1 MINSARY
8 LSNTV
13 INDALKDHKM
23 AFISGPRQVGK
34 TTLSKQFLEHSG
46 NYFTWDD
53 IKFKRQWIKDPNYI
67 LDDLK
72 DGPIVFDEIHKYRPW
87 KGHLKGFYDLHGDK
101 VKVIVTESARL
112 DIYRRGGDSLL
123 GRYLPFRLHPFSVAE
138 THAPC
143 GPSELFQKKN
153 RTFPFDDIYHLSGF
167 PEPLL
172 KGNKGQAMRWSRLR
186 LDRLVFEDFKDL
198 RSAND
203 LNAVRLVT
211 DLLPLRVGSLLS
223 LNSLRE
229 DAAVAYATLRS
240 WVEILEALYY
250 CFRIRPY
257 TNKISRTLKS
267 EPKIYL
273 FDPLQ
278 VENPSARLE
287 NIMALHLL
295 KACHFWTDSAQDF
308 FDLHFVATKEKKEV
322 DFLITKNKKPWML
335 VECKSNSKFP
345 SSNLI
350 YFKDRLKT
358 PFNFQVLTGPEHDK
372 VHKTQNVRVMN
383 YELFLSYLL

>member
-1 MINSARY
+1 MKTSARY
-8 LSNTV
+8 LSQAVT
-13 INDALKDHKM
+13 DTLHDQKM

-34 TTLSKQFLEHSG
+34 TTLGKQLLEHPK

-53 IKFKRQWIKDPNYI
+53 IKFKRYWVKDPNFI

-72 DGPIVFDEIHKYRPW
+72 AGPVIFDEIHKYRPW

-101 VKVIVTESARL
+101 VKIIVTGSARL

-138 THAPC
+138 TLSP
-143 GPSELFQKKN
+143 PDPDNLFKIKN
-153 RTFPFDDIYHLSGF
+153 RSFAFDDIYHLSGF
-167 PEPLL
+167 PEPLF

-198 RSAND
+198 RAAND
-203 LNAVRLVT
+203 LNAVRLLT
-211 DLLPLRVGSLLS
+211 ELLPSRVGSLLS

-240 WVEILEALYY
+240 WVEILESLYY

-257 TNKISRTLKS
+257 TNKLSRSLKS
-267 EPKIYL
+267 EPKLYL

-295 KACHFWTDSAQDF
+295 KACHFWTDSAQGF
-308 FDLHFVATKEKKEV
+308 FELHFVATKEKKEV
-322 DFLITKNKKPWML
+322 DFLITQNKKPWML
-335 VECKSNSKFP
+335 VECKSNNKSP
-345 SSNLI
+345 CPNLI

-358 PFNFQVLTGPEHDK
+358 PLNFQIVTGTEYDK
-372 VHKTQNVRVMN
+372 EFKAQNIRVMN
-383 YELFLSYLL
+383 YETFLSYMI

>member
-1 MINSARY
+1 MKTSTRY
-8 LSNTV
+8 LSHTV
-13 INDALKDHKM
+13 TDALDDHKM
-23 AFISGPRQVGK
+23 AFISGPRQIGK
-34 TTLSKQFLEHSG
+34 TTLAKQLLQHPE

-53 IKFKRQWIKDPNYI
+53 IKFKRQWVKDPHFL

-72 DGPIVFDEIHKYRPW
+72 TGPVIFDEIHKYRPW

-101 VKVIVTESARL
+101 VKVIVTGSARL

-138 THAPC
+138 TESPC
-143 GPSELFQKKN
+143 HPDELFKVKN

-198 RSAND
+198 RAAND
-203 LNAVRLVT
+203 LNAVRLLT

-229 DAAVAYATLRS
+229 DAGVAYATLRS
-240 WVEILEALYY
+240 WVEILESLYY

-257 TNKISRTLKS
+257 TNKLSRSLKS
-267 EPKIYL
+267 EPKLYL

-295 KACHFWTDSAQDF
+295 KACHFWTDSAQGF
-308 FDLHFVATKEKKEV
+308 FELHFVATKEKKEV
-322 DFLITKNKKPWML
+322 DFLITRDKKPWML
-335 VECKSNSKFP
+335 VECKSNNKSP
-345 SSNLI
+345 CPNLI

-358 PFNFQVLTGPEHDK
+358 SFNFQIVTGPECDK
-372 VHKTQNVRVMN
+372 EYKTQNVRVMN
-383 YELFLSYLL
+383 YELFLSYIV